1 MPAPESQQLVGL
13 ERAGRM
19 ARLTI
24 RRPDVSNCLSFDTL
38 TQFRAHV
45 AALAKDKDCWV
56 VIVMGEGEKAF
67 CAGADLK
74 ERATMPLER
83 VPLFVQSIRALMD
96 EVAELPMPTIA
107 AVNGFA
113 FGGGMELMLACD
125 LRIASASATMGL
137 TEVTLAI
144 IPGAGGTQLLPRLI
158 GRAKAKELILTG
170 KRITAAEAAAMGLV
184 NEVVEGARLAARA
197 GELAAAIAA
206 NGPLAV
212 RAAKRAVD
220 VGCEMALA
228 DGLRHEFQC
237 YESILPTKDRVEA
250 LAAFREKRKP
260 NFRGE

>member
-45 AALAKDKDCWV
+45 AALTKDKDCWV
-56 VIVMGEGEKAF
+56 VIVTGRGEGVLR
-67 CAGADLK
+67 GADLK

-96 EVAELPMPTIA
+96 EVADLPMPTIA

-125 LRIASASATMGL
+125 LRVASASATMGL

-144 IPGAGGTQLLPRLI
+144 IPGAGGTQRLPRLI

-170 KRITAAEAAAMGLV
+170 KRITASEAAAIGLA

-197 GELAAAIAA
+197 DELAAAIAM

-220 VGCEMALA
+220 VGCEMALP
-228 DGLRHEFQC
+228 DGLRHESQC

-250 LAAFREKRKP
+250 LAAFREKRRP